1 MARYGKLISTPAP
14 VTEQVRADQVK
25 NSTGGFTF
33 ALTPQK
39 QLERFLILGSDAPTY
54 YASAQKLT
62 RENARVVE
70 KCWIDFPEATAD
82 TVIDVSDK
90 NRAPRNDPAIFALAL
105 GMVSTNPEARQEA
118 ARAVYPVCRT
128 ATHLF
133 TWMSYCRLL
142 GKGNGRIMKRT
153 IANWY
158 AKRPTEALARQMVQY
173 QNRAGF
179 THKRGVQLSNMG
191 AGEDAARVALYN
203 WACGREFTQ
212 DNLPPIVQA
221 MAAAHGGAT
230 VKQVT
235 KLITDHN
242 LPWEALPTEML
253 KVPEIWGALL
263 PKMGLTALIRNLG
276 RMTSIGTVASLN
288 AGTKEVVA
296 RLGDAEALKKA
307 RIHPFTLLNAMSVYK
322 GGTSLQG
329 GRRGVTTQWSPV
341 QAVIAALN
349 EAFYASFANIVPS
362 GKATMLALDI
372 SGSMGGGNL
381 FNSKLT
387 PREGTAAMAMV
398 TLRTE
403 QMAAVY
409 GFGNTFHELK
419 INKGMS
425 LETVL
430 KTISGLPFGSTN
442 CSLPFTQALSL
453 GIPVETF
460 VVYTDNE
467 VNTGRHP
474 YQALRDY
481 RQKTGINAKLV
492 VVGMTATQFSIA
504 DPSDDGMLDV
514 VGFDSSAPAVIADF
528 VR

>member
-1 MARYGKLISTPAP
+1 
-14 VTEQVRADQVK
+14 
-25 NSTGGFTF
+25 
-33 ALTPQK
+33 
-39 QLERFLILGSDAPTY
+39 
-54 YASAQKLT
+54 
-62 RENARVVE
+62 
-70 KCWIDFPEATAD
+70 
-82 TVIDVSDK
+82 
-90 NRAPRNDPAIFALAL
+90 
-105 GMVSTNPEARQEA
+105 
-118 ARAVYPVCRT
+118 
-128 ATHLF
+128 
-133 TWMSYCRLL
+133 
-142 GKGNGRIMKRT
+142 
-153 IANWY
+153 
-158 AKRPTEALARQMVQY
+158 
-173 QNRAGF
+173 
-179 THKRGVQLSNMG
+179 
-191 AGEDAARVALYN
+191 
-203 WACGREFTQ
+203 
-212 DNLPPIVQA
+212 
-221 MAAAHGGAT
+221 
-230 VKQVT
+230 
-235 KLITDHN
+235 
-242 LPWEALPTEML
+242 
-253 KVPEIWGALL
+253 
-263 PKMGLTALIRNLG
+263 
-276 RMTSIGTVASLN
+276 
-288 AGTKEVVA
+288 
-296 RLGDAEALKKA
+296 
-307 RIHPFTLLNAMSVYK
+307 
-322 GGTSLQG
+322 
-329 GRRGVTTQWSPV
+329 
-341 QAVIAALN
+341 
-349 EAFYASFANIVPS
+349 
-362 GKATMLALDI
+362 MLALDI